1 MLLPAL
7 LSTLYGEGH
16 SHCSSESTV
25 VWLAEG
31 MTLTGTGK
39 KSPLILYIGLEHGKN
54 KKKNESDLQQ
64 SCNSVFKQEIKW
76 FKRIKLGEKKVMMMR
91 FFSTTSFLVLSRS
104 YRKEHFAWEWITS
117 QCSACAHTCTY
128 KAFVKLDSKL
138 A

>member
-1 MLLPAL
+1 M
-7 LSTLYGEGH
+7 
-16 SHCSSESTV
+16 

-117 QCSACAHTCTY
+117 
-128 KAFVKLDSKL
+128 
-138 A
+138 